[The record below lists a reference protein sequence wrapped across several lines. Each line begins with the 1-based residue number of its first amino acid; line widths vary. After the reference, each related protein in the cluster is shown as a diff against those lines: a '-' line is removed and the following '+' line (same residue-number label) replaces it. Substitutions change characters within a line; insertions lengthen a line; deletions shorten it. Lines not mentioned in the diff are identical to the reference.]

1 MEQNKKKR
9 GPKSKA
15 GRIILSLVITLI
27 FGAVYF
33 YFALPAINLHAADFY
48 TFLLLLCI
56 VYSLCALF
64 TSGLNLQGG
73 GARTYFRFL
82 KSQCLPAAILAAAG
96 IVVGVLGYIVSLPI
110 FRASDY
116 RDLLQVETG
125 DFSTDIKEVSYDEIP
140 MLDEDSA
147 ERLGDRR
154 LGELSDLVSQF
165 EVSDAYT
172 QINYQGRPVR
182 VTYLT
187 YGDFFKWVNNRAQGL
202 PAYITVDMVTQEV
215 SVVRLSDLGLEGIQ
229 YSPSELFNRNL
240 VRHLRFQYP
249 TYMFSEPT
257 FEIDEQG
264 RPWWICPKVVKTIGL
279 FGGTD
284 IDGAVLM
291 DAITGESTY
300 YAAEDIPNWVDRV
313 YLAELIMEQYD
324 YHGTFVNGFLN
335 SIFGQKDVT
344 VTTDGYNYIAMDD
357 DVYMYTGI
365 TSISGDQSNVGFL
378 LSNQRTKETT
388 YYQVGGAIEESA
400 RDSAEGVVQ
409 DLGYRSTFPLLLNIG
424 GEPTYFMSLKDASEL
439 VKQYAMV
446 NVSQYQIVATG
457 TTVAACEANYLNLLA
472 NQGITSPEALPQ
484 TSASGT
490 IAEIRTAVMSGNSY
504 YFIRLEGE
512 TVFYSVSASDFPIV
526 VVLNPGDAVTI
537 EHQLAAEGETPSIL
551 DGYSITLDHA
561 APPAAPQNTTNS
573 SETPQTVSPDTEEPS
588 SAAE

>member
-1 MEQNKKKR
+1 MEQKKKKR

-15 GRIILSLVITLI
+15 GRIVLSLVITLI
-27 FGAVYF
+27 FGAIYF
-33 YFALPAINLHAADFY
+33 YFALPPINLHAPEFY

-56 VYSLCALF
+56 VYSFCALF

-73 GARTYFRFL
+73 GPKAYFHFV
-82 KSQCLPAAILAAAG
+82 KSQCLPAGILAVAL

-187 YGDFFKWVNNRAQGL
+187 YGDFFKWINNRSEGL

-215 SVVRLSDLGLEGIQ
+215 SVVRLSDLGLEGMQ

-240 VRHLRFQYP
+240 ARHLRFQYP

-264 RPWWICPKVVKTIGL
+264 HPWWICPKVVKTIGL

-378 LSNQRTKETT
+378 LSNQRTKGTT

-457 TTVAACEANYLNLLA
+457 TTVAECEANYLNLLA
-472 NQGITSPEALPQ
+472 NQGITSPEELPQ

-504 YFIRLEGE
+504 YFIRLDGE

-526 VVLNPGDAVTI
+526 VVLNPGDEVTI
-537 EHQLAAEGETPSIL
+537 EHQLAAEGESPSIL
-551 DGYSITLDHA
+551 DGYSITLDRA
-561 APPAAPQNTTNS
+561 APPAASTSDTASP
-573 SETPQTVSPDTEEPS
+573 EPAQTVSPGPEVTTNV
-588 SAAE
+588 AE